1 MHNIK
6 EMNMKTDMMTENNH
20 QVIFIPLPKG
30 KRCCSA
36 TIFLLIVPIARG
48 IPNHHSNLTFYP
60 KCVRGASVNTK

>member
-30 KRCCSA
+30 KRYCSA
-36 TIFLLIVPIARG
+36 TMFLCIVPVTTGIAS
-48 IPNHHSNLTFYP
+48 HHSNLTFSP
-60 KCVRGASVNTK
+60 KCVRGASVNIK